1 MVILQQ
7 RQQQQQQMMLQGQG
21 QPGMMGVV
29 QQGMPP
35 QGPPGNM
42 PAMSQ
47 PQQQSLFMDDFDLMW
62 GRADAMEFMCWNVII
77 KSASHSKPMTN

>member
-47 PQQQSLFMDDFDLMW
+47 PQQQSLFMDDFDLM
-62 GRADAMEFMCWNVII
+62 
-77 KSASHSKPMTN
+77 